1 MHYQS
6 KEGGVTRR
14 WSGLCFPVH
23 QQRTCVIR
31 RECEMSKSTIKAL
44 MVGASL
50 LLSANAFAVPISVD
64 LSSWGA
70 ETLAGGGVSGGGSNW
85 VVQAGN
91 DAVLQTVNGN
101 ASIFFEAGANAQGTA
116 LAGKIRVTTTS
127 DDDFIG
133 FVLATMP
140 VSSTPPTLTLSW
152 STGSR
157 ATKACAADWV
167 RLDSPSPTYRAAIFP
182 ASGVTPPASSG
193 STTLGASTSTPG
205 SRKSPKRTP
214 SAPPA
219 GWTIKSSSSPSS
231 STRVS

>member
-1 MHYQS
+1 
-6 KEGGVTRR
+6 
-14 WSGLCFPVH
+14 
-23 QQRTCVIR
+23 
-31 RECEMSKSTIKAL
+31 MSKSTIKAL

-101 ASIFFEAGANAQGTA
+101 ASIFFEASANAQGTA

-133 FVLATMP
+133 FVL
-140 VSSTPPTLTLSW
+140 
-152 STGSR
+152 GYECR
-157 ATKACAADWV
+157 
-167 RLDSPSPTYRAAIFP
+167 
-182 ASGVTPPASSG
+182 
-193 STTLGASTSTPG
+193 
-205 SRKSPKRTP
+205 
-214 SAPPA
+214 
-219 GWTIKSSSSPSS
+219 
-231 STRVS
+231 